1 VNNKE
6 IENKTMENFKTK
18 VLVIIVLFLPEVLFG
33 QPAGKIVFGEKH
45 IIHSNIIAEDMEYW
59 IHLPMNYDNST
70 DKYPVLYITDGDEH
84 FFLASGIT
92 EFMSSQ
98 YVIPELIVVAVFHKD
113 RNHDLT
119 PTHCT
124 TDNNGFQSNAIKVS
138 GGGEKLLQFIEK
150 ELIAEIESNYR
161 TGPYRI
167 LAGHSL
173 GGLFSV
179 YAYLNYNQLFN
190 AFIAMDPALTWDNY
204 LCERILKTSTYKSPN
219 LHNKL
224 YISSAHNAPYGKH
237 DKSPFRLSQDSF
249 FRLLKA
255 KQNTNIKHDYFENQ
269 NHLTVPYQ
277 SLYAGLA
284 YIYSGFY
291 ILDDPQFVLE
301 IPFIQDFYKKES
313 NSYGIE
319 FTPPERLIEM
329 FGKYFLFDKN
339 DYNKS
344 IAFFKLNTINYPSS
358 YIAFEY
364 LAKAYKA
371 SGNIEDAILNF
382 KKALELNPENN
393 IIQKLL
399 IELENNNLTN

>member
-1 VNNKE
+1 MGNLK
-6 IENKTMENFKTK
+6 IKI
-18 VLVIIVLFLPEVLFG
+18 LVISILIFSKILSG
-33 QPAGKIVFGEKH
+33 QPNGKIVIGEKH
-45 IIHSNIIAEDMEYW
+45 IIHSEIMGEDKEYW
-59 IHLPMNYDNST
+59 IHLPMNYDKGLS
-70 DKYPVLYITDGDEH
+70 KYPVLYITDGDEH

-98 YVIPELIVVAVFHKD
+98 YVIPELIVVAIFHKD
-113 RNHDLT
+113 RNSDLT
-119 PTHCT
+119 PTHCIK
-124 TDNNGFQSNAIKVS
+124 DNDGFKSDALKVS

-150 ELIAEIESNYR
+150 ELIVEVENKYR

-179 YAYLNYNQLFN
+179 FAYLNRNQLFN

-204 LCERILKTSTYKSPN
+204 LCERTLKTLTYQSPD
-219 LHNKL
+219 LKNKL
-224 YISSAHNAPYGKH
+224 YISSAHNAPYGKR

-249 FRLLKA
+249 YKLLKA
-255 KQNTNIKHDYFENQ
+255 KQGSNSKHDYFENQ

-277 SLYAGLA
+277 SLYAGLS
-284 YIYSGFY
+284 YIFSGFY

-301 IPFIQDFYKKES
+301 VPFIQDHYKRES
-313 NSYGIE
+313 NFYGIE
-319 FTPPERLIEM
+319 FKPSERLVEM

-344 IAFFKLNTINYPSS
+344 IAFFKFNTINYPSS
-358 YIAFEY
+358 YKAFEY

-371 SGNIEDAILNF
+371 SGNVKDAILNL
-382 KKALELNPENN
+382 KKGLELSPENN
-393 IIQKLL
+393 DIQEIL
-399 IELENNNLTN
+399 IELEGQ